1 LAIMSLDIEGTEID
15 LARNIT
21 ALNGSV
27 SSPLFLS
34 NMVQIATSI
43 AIELESNRQFRRV
56 PANEAST
63 QPDLPKVSFENVMW
77 AMDLL
82 VSGWIGYMLES
93 KAICHSGR
101 RHRADH
107 VNLVEH
113 VIPSIVEA
121 FEVGRQRA
129 VEDRQKEGKLDSQI
143 APEDADVLE
152 GYLEDHDDEVC

>member
-1 LAIMSLDIEGTEID
+1 MSLDIEGTEID
-15 LARNIT
+15 LASSIM
-21 ALNGSV
+21 ALNTSL

-34 NMVQIATSI
+34 NLVQIATTI
-43 AIELESNRQFRRV
+43 AIKLESNQQFRRI
-56 PANEAST
+56 PASEAST

-77 AMDLL
+77 ALDLL

-101 RHRADH
+101 RQHADH

-113 VIPSIVEA
+113 VIPSVMEA

-129 VEDRQKEGKLDSQI
+129 VEDKQKEGGLDSQI
-143 APEDADVLE
+143 GPEDPDALE
-152 GYLEDHDDEVC
+152 RYLEDHDGESC